1 MANRADWAERVR
13 AWRAS
18 GLSAA
23 EFSRGKGYAPK
34 SLSWWS
40 NHLKSLERKEQG
52 GAAVSMARVVRDD
65 GRRELVVEVGALR
78 VLVQPGFDAELL
90 REVLRVAQDA
100 K

>member
-1 MANRADWAERVR
+1 MANRADWAERVG

-18 GLSAA
+18 GLTAA

-40 NHLKSLERKEQG
+40 NHLKQLERKEQSG
-52 GAAVSMARVVRDD
+52 VAVPMARVVRDD
-65 GRRELVVEVGALR
+65 GARELVVEIGTLR
-78 VLVQPGFDAELL
+78 VVVRPGFDAALL